1 MDSCNRNGVLTQ
13 YLLKKGLVEVFVSNK
28 HIALEKTRSLEVVS

>member
-28 HIALEKTRSLEVVS
+28 HIALEKTMSLEVVS